1 MEWIS
6 VISKGFGTES
16 AVYGLLTL
24 MKLGAV
30 ILLKEDVY
38 LADLDQCRAVSGIP
52 YENYLSEDEKKR
64 LSLITVSQSRNTMM
78 LRRSLT
84 RMIISSYLNCYP
96 EKIRFYR
103 NSYGKPSVIEPVTDL
118 KFNLSHSGKY
128 LILVTDR
135 NREAGVDIETAHSLR
150 KRKYEVMES
159 LYSPEESAFY
169 QSLSKTEQYQMFC
182 RTWVMKEAVIKALSL
197 GLTADLGKI
206 SLPAAADRSGSIL
219 TLDFYN
225 AVLTIQWIIKEDSHI
240 AIAYREEEI

>member
-6 VISKGFGTES
+6 VISKGFGTKS
-16 AVYGLLTL
+16 AVYGLLML
-24 MKLGAV
+24 IKLGAV

-38 LADLDQCRAVSGIP
+38 LADLDGCEAVSEIP
-52 YENYLSEDEKKR
+52 YENYLSEEEKVR
-64 LSLITVSQSRNTMM
+64 LNLITFPRSRNRVM

-103 NSYGKPSVIEPVTDL
+103 NSYGKPSVLEPVTDL

-128 LILVTDR
+128 LILITDR
-135 NREAGVDIETAHSLR
+135 NREVGIDIETAHSFQ
-150 KRKYEVMES
+150 KRKHEIMES
-159 LYSPEESAFY
+159 IYSCEELTYY
-169 QSLSKTEQYQMFC
+169 QSLPARKQYQMFC

-197 GLTADLGKI
+197 GLTADLRKI
-206 SLPAAADRSGSIL
+206 SLPVDVDIPCSIL
-219 TLDFYN
+219 SLDFYN
-225 AVLTIQWIIKEDSHI
+225 AVLKIQWITRDDNQI